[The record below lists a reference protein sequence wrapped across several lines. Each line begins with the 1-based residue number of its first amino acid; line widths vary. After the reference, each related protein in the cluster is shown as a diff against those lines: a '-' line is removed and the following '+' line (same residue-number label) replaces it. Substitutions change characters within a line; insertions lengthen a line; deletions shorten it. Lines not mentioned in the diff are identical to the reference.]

1 MGWIIFICVYVIGAV
16 WLYYEFKNAPE
27 VPKELEDLF

>member
-1 MGWIIFICVYVIGAV
+1 MGWIIFGCFYIVGMA
-16 WLYYEFKNAPE
+16 WLAYEIKNAPE